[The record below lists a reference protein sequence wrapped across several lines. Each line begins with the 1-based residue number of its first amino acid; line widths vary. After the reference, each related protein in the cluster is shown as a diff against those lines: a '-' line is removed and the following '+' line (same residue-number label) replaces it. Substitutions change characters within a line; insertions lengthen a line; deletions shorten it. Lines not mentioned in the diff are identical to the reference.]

1 MDRTTQPPTE
11 VAASSQMRCGY
22 GNPACNRASD
32 MAGFVVWTQPEPL
45 TQLGIRQ
52 LGVVLLC
59 DAHRREIG
67 ETK

>member
-1 MDRTTQPPTE
+1 
-11 VAASSQMRCGY
+11 MRCGY
-22 GNPACNRASD
+22 GYPACNQTGN
-32 MAGFVVWTQPEPL
+32 MAGFMVWAQSEPL

-59 DAHRREIG
+59 DVHRREIG

>member
-11 VAASSQMRCGY
+11 VAASSRMRCGY
-22 GNPACNRASD
+22 GYPACNQTGNI
-32 MAGFVVWTQPEPL
+32 AGFMIWAQSEPL
-45 TQLGIRQ
+45 TQPGIRQ